1 MHPSMQSIMRAF
13 NNDHLPES
21 DAKIVSSKVK
31 ELADW
36 MVIALPSSSEVV
48 AGLRKLLEAKDC
60 FVRQAAWTAK
70 DADESAAMD
79 EARREAGVL

>member
-1 MHPSMQSIMRAF
+1 MHPSMQSIMRGF
-13 NNDHLPES
+13 DDSHLENAPE
-21 DAKIVSSKVK
+21 DVK
-31 ELADW
+31 FIFGKCADLANT

-70 DADESAAMD
+70 DAEKA
-79 EARREAGVL
+79 